1 VMFTQSFSVVRAS
14 FSSIQFALGLISI
27 TSIGWGWDA
36 IPLSKPLRLSPQPS
50 CARIPLVSSKASKLI
65 RQRNQGQIE
74 RQHPTEDIQKGSGHA
89 SVQSPPLAL
98 LQPSSILFLK
108 PG

>member
-1 VMFTQSFSVVRAS
+1 MKLSLLKRIRVYPAETSMVVTIVMFTQSFSVVRAS

-74 RQHPTEDIQKGSGHA
+74 RQHPTEDIQ
-89 SVQSPPLAL
+89 
-98 LQPSSILFLK
+98 
-108 PG
+108 